1 MKFLN
6 TLRCDRRG
14 GYYPPETFRFLSF
27 PSECSAFVIE
37 RLQAAN
43 SRPYGSISANTH
55 LAFPDRPQTTAIRG
69 MVRSSLTRQRPTLC
83 KSRAL
88 YFGAASLPL
97 NRSLSSRQ
105 GAVQST
111 GQPHLGGF
119 ESPALHQQKRPPDG
133 GSFLLAEDEGFEP
146 PRTESESGVLPL
158 H

>member
-1 MKFLN
+1 MSPEK
-6 TLRCDRRG
+6 LRCDRRG

-88 YFGAASLPL
+88 YFGVPHCLWTAPCQADRERFSPPD
-97 NRSLSSRQ
+97 SRIWV
-105 GAVQST
+105 GSNPSPST
-111 GQPHLGGF
+111 NK
-119 ESPALHQQKRPPDG
+119 KRPPDG
-133 GSFLLAEDEGFEP
+133 WSFLLAEDEGFEP